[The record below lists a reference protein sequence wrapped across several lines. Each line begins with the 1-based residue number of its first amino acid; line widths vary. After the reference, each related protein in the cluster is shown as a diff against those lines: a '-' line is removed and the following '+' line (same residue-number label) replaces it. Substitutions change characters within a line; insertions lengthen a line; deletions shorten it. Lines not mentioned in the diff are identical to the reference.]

1 MDFFKKM
8 FEKKNNSNNSNVKMK
23 NEKDP
28 IVTIKTNAYKRKT
41 KKTKNPNNRVRFT
54 KNIVENTY
62 GNNEWKESRKSAYV
76 NKTNMTN
83 IPSYANHVNRVRK
96 TIKHRN
102 NTLRRV
108 NGTYSRN
115 KRIRKIP
122 YETTNDALV
131 NSNNNGRDKLY
142 LRNLSN
148 FMNGP

>member
-1 MDFFKKM
+1 MDFFKKI
-8 FEKKNNSNNSNVKMK
+8 FEKKNNSNNSNVKMKNK

-41 KKTKNPNNRVRFT
+41 RKTRNPNNRVRFT
-54 KNIVENTY
+54 NNKLENTY
-62 GNNEWKESRKSAYV
+62 GNNEWKESRKSGYV
-76 NKTNMTN
+76 NKTNMSY

-115 KRIRKIP
+115 KRVRKIP
-122 YETTNDALV
+122 YETTNDTLV
-131 NSNNNGRDKLY
+131 NSNGRDKLY
-142 LRNLSN
+142 LGNLSN